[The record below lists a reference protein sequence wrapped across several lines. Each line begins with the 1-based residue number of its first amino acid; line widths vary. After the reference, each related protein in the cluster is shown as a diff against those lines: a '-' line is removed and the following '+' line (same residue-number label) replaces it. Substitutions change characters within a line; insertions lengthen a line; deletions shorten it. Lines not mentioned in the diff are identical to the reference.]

1 MDDDPDIYPF
11 DTLQVVDLVLLCSA
25 IVISLVGVY
34 FAFRDLP
41 RHAAAA
47 AEIKVRPR
55 ATALSTSLL
64 LVLGIVPWVLISPN
78 EFAHQPSPRLQAI
91 KYISAVTGVLNSIV
105 TFLVIS
111 FLIHL
116 VDFVHRPAADA
127 SSSSDSPQNVS
138 NRLIKGL
145 GLPVALTIINAV
157 LIIFILPND
166 GPLGMRDW
174 TATDTVVLA
183 LSLIIY
189 LIYLVITI
197 VVLVR
202 TRKRTSRGP
211 LLAVAIVLLLR
222 YIYAFLSPFVM
233 FGAGRL
239 LSSRVLFKFIT
250 VWGIVG
256 VILVQCAEAII
267 VLVLIKVLTY
277 HLANSDNSE
286 EHEDPARR
294 PLLSSESGQ
303 PAGTFN
309 ASSE

>member
-11 DTLQVVDLVLLCSA
+11 ITLQVIDLVLLCSA
-25 IVISLVGVY
+25 VVISLAGIY
-34 FAFRDLP
+34 FAFTDLP

-47 AEIKVRPR
+47 ADIKVRPR

-64 LVLGIVPWVLISPN
+64 LVLGIIPWVLIAPN
-78 EFAHQPSPRLQAI
+78 EFAHQPSQRLQAI
-91 KYISAVTGVLNSIV
+91 KYISAVTGVLDSIV
-105 TFLVIS
+105 AFLVLS
-111 FLIHL
+111 FLIRL
-116 VDFVHRPAADA
+116 VDFVYGPTAEA
-127 SSSSDSPQNVS
+127 SSSSDSPQSVS

-145 GLPVALTIINAV
+145 GLAVALAIINAV
-157 LIIFILPND
+157 LVIFVLPND
-166 GPLGMRDW
+166 GPLGIRDW
-174 TATDTVVLA
+174 TAADVVVLVV
-183 LSLIIY
+183 SLIIH

-211 LLAVAIVLLLR
+211 LLAVAIVLSLR

-233 FGAGRL
+233 FGAGRI
-239 LSSRVLFKFIT
+239 LSSRVLFKLIT

-303 PAGTFN
+303 PAGAFN